1 MESVAPALE
10 EVLRERLEDGVF
22 RVKLHAAVSMR
33 RGDEVE
39 DKTFHTGTIQRGVL
53 IPVFTAADIPEHV
66 MAMRCK
72 CSLGGL
78 RRE

>member
-33 RGDEVE
+33 RGDDDVE
-39 DKTFHTGTIQRGVL
+39 DKTFHTGNISAG
-53 IPVFTAADIPEHV
+53 
-66 MAMRCK
+66 
-72 CSLGGL
+72 SYL
-78 RRE
+78 RLHGR